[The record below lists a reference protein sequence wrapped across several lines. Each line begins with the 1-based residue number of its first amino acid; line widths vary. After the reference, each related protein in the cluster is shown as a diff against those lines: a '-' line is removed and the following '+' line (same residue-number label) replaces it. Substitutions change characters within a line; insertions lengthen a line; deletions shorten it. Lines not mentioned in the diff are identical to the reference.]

1 MNPRERSKQT
11 KGKNRAE
18 VLEPV
23 FGDPKRSQLK
33 ILSVPPIS
41 PWLGRAAGPGGGSG
55 VTRRHEGNTA
65 FRHPALRFQITC
77 HRWQGDVSN
86 EAIQSER
93 ITAEMWKWPCE
104 ETRSNG
110 NCQCTHA
117 CADGGRLL
125 ELPRGPQSHS
135 LHSAED
141 LATLQR
147 PSFRGRN
154 EPHEVR
160 VCFTCAATGI
170 LGSPLQVLY
179 AVIRTSQKGPREQ
192 GSRREKQ
199 GT

>member
-1 MNPRERSKQT
+1 MCIMMNPRERSKQT

-86 EAIQSER
+86 EGIQSER

-135 LHSAED
+135 LHSAER
-141 LATLQR
+141 TLLPCSGHLSAGETNHTKFGCVSHALR
-147 PSFRGRN
+147 
-154 EPHEVR
+154 
-160 VCFTCAATGI
+160 
-170 LGSPLQVLY
+170 LGSWARLCRFFTQ
-179 AVIRTSQKGPREQ
+179 
-192 GSRREKQ
+192 
-199 GT
+199 